1 MKQKWVR
8 GALIAFFVCFTGC
21 GKSDTPENRVFAIKD
36 LANKKVGVLEAS
48 TAEVYAA
55 DFGGDTAKI
64 LVEKY
69 PTLEE
74 AVQALRRGDV
84 DAVLGDD
91 APASVFEGKYQSLR
105 ILDEVFME
113 ESYAGIVAKK
123 NWGLLDTVN
132 MALIQMR
139 TMGVYDSIFGSYIGG
154 SGDYHFKPDSASG
167 PVLRIATNA
176 EFPPYEF
183 RTENGPQGIDIEIA
197 RYIADFMERPL
208 EIVDIDFDEI
218 IAAVDSGKADIG
230 LAALSVTEERE
241 RIVNFT
247 DHYAKSKIVVMV
259 RSGEEESTF
268 QRIKD
273 TLFGD

>member
-1 MKQKWVR
+1 MKQKWVL

-21 GKSDTPENRVFAIKD
+21 GKSDTPENRVFTIKD

-64 LVEKY
+64 QVEKY

>member
-1 MKQKWVR
+1 MKQKWVL

-64 LVEKY
+64 QVEKY

-91 APASVFEGKYQSLR
+91 APASVYEGKYQSLR

-208 EIVDIDFDEI
+208 EIVDIHHQQR
-218 IAAVDSGKADIG
+218 AVAVGMVPNIG
-230 LAALSVTEERE
+230 IHPPLQTGPVEKPGQGIQVGLV
-241 RIVNFT
+241 
-247 DHYAKSKIVVMV
+247 
-259 RSGEEESTF
+259 G
-268 QRIKD
+268 
-273 TLFGD
+273 L

>member
-1 MKQKWVR
+1 
-8 GALIAFFVCFTGC
+8 
-21 GKSDTPENRVFAIKD
+21 
-36 LANKKVGVLEAS
+36 
-48 TAEVYAA
+48 
-55 DFGGDTAKI
+55 
-64 LVEKY
+64 
-69 PTLEE
+69 
-74 AVQALRRGDV
+74 
-84 DAVLGDD
+84 
-91 APASVFEGKYQSLR
+91 
-105 ILDEVFME
+105 
-113 ESYAGIVAKK
+113 
-123 NWGLLDTVN
+123 

>member
-1 MKQKWVR
+1 MKQKWVL

-64 LVEKY
+64 QVEKY

-132 MALIQMR
+132 MVLIQMR

>member
-1 MKQKWVR
+1 MKKNGVL

-64 LVEKY
+64 QVEKY

-74 AVQALRRGDV
+74 AVRALRRGDV

-91 APASVFEGKYQSLR
+91 APASVFGVKYQSLR
-105 ILDEVFME
+105 ILDEVVME
-113 ESYAGIVAKK
+113 ESYAGIVSKK

>member
-1 MKQKWVR
+1 MKKIWVL
-8 GALIAFFVCFTGC
+8 GALFTIFISLTGC
-21 GKSDTPENRVFAIKD
+21 SKSEIPENRVFSIKD
-36 LANKKVGVLEAS
+36 LAHKKVGVLEAS
-48 TAEVYAA
+48 TAETYAA

-64 LVEKY
+64 QVEKY

-74 AVQALRRGDV
+74 AVQALRRGEV
-84 DAVLGDD
+84 DAVLGDN
-91 APASVFEGKYQSLR
+91 APATVFEGKYQSLR

-139 TMGVYDSIFGSYIGG
+139 TMGVYDSIFNSYIGG
-154 SGDYHFKPDSASG
+154 SGDYHYKPDTVNG

-208 EIVDIDFDEI
+208 EIVDIDFDEVI
-218 IAAVDSGKADIG
+218 GAVDSGKADIG
-230 LAALSVTEERE
+230 LAAFSVTEERE
-241 RIVNFT
+241 KIVNFT
-247 DHYAKSKIVVMV
+247 DHYATSKIVVMV

-273 TLFGD
+273 SLFGN